1 MPGGNQMEK
10 YEQMLNKLRNKE
22 VETIELSKDEFL
34 AFREVLVKD
43 PQFKHFRGEA
53 HQGGSV
59 IFTFLDI
66 PRS

>member
-1 MPGGNQMEK
+1 MEK
-10 YEQMLNKLRNKE
+10 YENWLNQLRNKE
-22 VETIELSKDEFL
+22 VERIEVSKEEFL
-34 AFREVLVKD
+34 AFRSVLVID

-53 HQGGSV
+53 QQGGSV